1 MYRKLGIQSI
11 QELFAKYY
19 DNGNG
24 NTTAETKPAASVLGT
39 KKRKFFLIAGIAV
52 FTVSLFCIGYYF
64 IKPAA
69 DALPPKGVIIPLVDL
84 ALRPYSDKR
93 YNGGNSTADVYISRE
108 TIDGETINVINIKT
122 NLIES
127 EVNVFAQAETRNT
140 TVLQHL
146 RSANG
151 IRFKAK
157 GDGRFWRIQLH
168 MAGTTA
174 KNNWAS
180 YQYTFGTIRDQVI
193 VIDIP
198 YYSLTF
204 ADWGANYRHYDFEKE
219 TIWLFII
226 SANMDIQDY
235 GPALLQIW
243 DFEVY

>member
-1 MYRKLGIQSI
+1 MPESLTAREREICNLLLEGNSPKEIANTLHISYHTVDYHRSNLYRKLGIQSI

-39 KKRKFFLIAGIAV
+39 KKRKFFLIAGIAI

-64 IKPAA
+64 LKPATE
-69 DALPPKGVIIPLVDL
+69 DLPPKGVIIPLVDL
-84 ALRPYSDKR
+84 GLRPYSDKR

-108 TIDGETINVINIKT
+108 TIDGETINVINVKT

-127 EVNVFAQAETRNT
+127 EVNV
-140 TVLQHL
+140 
-146 RSANG
+146 
-151 IRFKAK
+151 
-157 GDGRFWRIQLH
+157 
-168 MAGTTA
+168 
-174 KNNWAS
+174 
-180 YQYTFGTIRDQVI
+180 
-193 VIDIP
+193 
-198 YYSLTF
+198 
-204 ADWGANYRHYDFEKE
+204 WGKDYRHYDFEKE